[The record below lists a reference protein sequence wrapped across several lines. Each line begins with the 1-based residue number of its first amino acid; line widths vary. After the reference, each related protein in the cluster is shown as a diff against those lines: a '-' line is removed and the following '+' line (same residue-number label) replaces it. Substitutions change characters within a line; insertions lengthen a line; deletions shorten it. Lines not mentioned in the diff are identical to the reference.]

1 MIIRITSDAKY
12 GISNYLRYGLKKDSA
27 MTRVQKDTVVPLEG
41 NLDVF
46 ERIENFMHTHKDYK
60 SGNYYH
66 LTLSFSQQD
75 MEKIDDMS
83 DRTRR
88 DFMRKLVQE
97 TLDFYCS
104 GYDLN
109 EIVCY
114 AEAHIAKIKTNEKG
128 EKRLDH
134 IHLAV
139 AKYSPMLDKAIRF
152 RPFNL
157 GIDSAFQTYLC
168 QKYDL
173 DLPQNSPRSNRI
185 KPFKT
190 KTAITRKNL
199 EILFQ
204 DVKNEKDM
212 INLCCSLGLEYTKV
226 NGKSGA
232 YYKIKADDMKK
243 HIRLYGKG
251 FEACFAAVNPSYI
264 PKPKPSNNL
273 EVLIQRLKDTMAKD
287 VIARK
292 GTRYI
297 KDEKEIT
304 MNQVEI
310 QAPAENIEIAQI
322 PSDAGESKR
331 PVNEIDEQKDGA
343 KSELFTKISAI
354 SPLEALEFARKK
366 DWLPANCVYKE
377 NLENPSRLA
386 KYNERT
392 KRTSAP
398 SLYDFFVRDCKL
410 SLPELNDVVNYLFDE
425 KFKQQTVDSQDKLPV
440 FEIGVQK
447 LPLGDF
453 DLASGFVSEK
463 IEFMDE
469 LAGVMK
475 NEVYSNATFR
485 PLMQTD
491 IKNKYER
498 QQREAKNGYR
508 KQISKYLVNS
518 ASHLKKYG
526 YRGTEFASS
535 FSSAMFFDIGGGLN
549 GEICGVPTFT
559 LARLTKK
566 IKSLPYKAMIV
577 ATQSR
582 QSDTVTDAESIKQKT
597 LETSARDELSPTCE
611 KENRRLKEEGET
623 DKIRLVV
630 FGDTNFKFGVKYKDI
645 SRQKQ
650 YIKRCYLA
658 VRNKI
663 AELFDISEYV
673 DKYTKGDVARLYYPL
688 AREALVFKY
697 NEPGRALAPYLKF
710 FQEVEP
716 AIKSQI
722 DTDIS
727 LQTQKLAKRQT
738 QNLQTQKIK
747 IDISSSR
754 EIAAL
759 CAKFNIDEVEFAPT
773 TQEAK
778 APHAKVVDFTSV
790 NSVDFKTVLEAYGL
804 NPEFN
809 ASKQICLTN
818 RDNLYLIIPANN
830 GRELIYDYKEM
841 SGQAIDVARFV
852 EENDPASNFFDKFK
866 SFARKIGQAADFFIK
881 KNISMVANAI
891 NEALDQGIVKR
902 EALESKVKS
911 YFTTRNFTPTVHMN
925 YDSIS
930 VDGESF
936 EYDRDLNFDDEKIE
950 KLNGILLTQDSK
962 MNEID
967 DLPDHEP
974 GTPSQYGP
982 DF

>member
-1 MIIRITSDAKY
+1 MIIRITSDAQY
-12 GISNYLRYGLKKDSA
+12 GISNYLRYGLKKDST
-27 MTRVQKDTVVPLEG
+27 MTRMQKDTIIPLEG

-46 ERIENFMHTHKDYK
+46 EQIENFMHTHKDYK

-83 DRTRR
+83 DEFRR

-104 GYDLN
+104 GYDFD

-114 AEAHIAKIKTNEKG
+114 AEAHLAKIKTNEKG

-157 GIDSAFQTYLC
+157 GVDSAFQTYLC

-173 DLPQNSPRSNRI
+173 DLPQNSPRPNRI

-190 KTAITRKNL
+190 KIAMTRKNL

-204 DVKNEKDM
+204 DVKNEKD
-212 INLCCSLGLEYTKV
+212 IVDLCSSLGLEYTKV
-226 NGKSGA
+226 NGKNGA

-251 FEACFAAVNPSYI
+251 FETCFAAVNPNYI
-264 PKPKPSNNL
+264 PKPRQSNNL
-273 EVLIQRLKDTMAKD
+273 EVVIQRLKDTMAKD
-287 VIARK
+287 VISRK
-292 GTRYI
+292 GKRYI

-310 QAPAENIEIAQI
+310 QAPTENIEIAQI
-322 PSDAGESKR
+322 PSGIGESKR
-331 PVNEIDEQKDGA
+331 PTNEVDGQKDGIKTEFFA
-343 KSELFTKISAI
+343 KISAI
-354 SPLEALEFARKK
+354 SPLEALEFARTK

-377 NLENPSRLA
+377 NLENPSKLT

-392 KRTSAP
+392 KRTSSP

-425 KFKQQTVDSQDKLPV
+425 KFRPQTVDLQDKLPV

-463 IEFMDE
+463 IESMDE

-485 PLMQTD
+485 SLTQTD
-491 IKNKYER
+491 IEKKHE
-498 QQREAKNGYR
+498 QQQQEVENGYR

-518 ASHLKKYG
+518 APHLKKYG
-526 YRGTEFASS
+526 YHGAEFIES
-535 FSSAMFFDIGGGLN
+535 FSSAMFFDIGGSLN
-549 GEICGVPTFT
+549 GKIRDVSTVT
-559 LARLTKK
+559 LAGLTEK
-566 IKSLPYKAMIV
+566 IKNLPYKAMIV

-582 QSDTVTDAESIKQKT
+582 QSDTTIEAESIEQKT
-597 LETSARDELSPTCE
+597 LETSARDESSLTRE
-611 KENRRLKEEGET
+611 KKNRRLKKEGET

-630 FGDTNFKFGVKYKDI
+630 FGDTNFKFDVKYKDI

-663 AELFDISEYV
+663 AELFGISEYV

-697 NEPGRALAPYLKF
+697 NEPGRTLVPCLKF

-716 AIKSQI
+716 TIKPQI

-727 LQTQKLAKRQT
+727 LQTQKLTKRQAT
-738 QNLQTQKIK
+738 SQSIQKIK
-747 IDISSSR
+747 IDTSSSR

-759 CAKFNIDEVEFAPT
+759 CAKFNIDEVEFAPP

-778 APHAKVVDFTSV
+778 APYVKIVDFTSV

-866 SFARKIGQAADFFIK
+866 SFAIKIGRATDFFIK
-881 KNISMVANAI
+881 KNISMVTNAI

-911 YFTTRNFTPTVHMN
+911 YFTTANFTPVVHMK

-936 EYDRDLNFDDEKIE
+936 KYDRDLNFDGEKIE

-974 GTPSQYGP
+974 GNPSQYGP